1 MQLHIRKL
9 LFFLL
14 VGVLSLSFLFLIGII
29 FMTLRA
35 PERMINLVEQFV
47 PEATPIPVRLKGVAV
62 IGDSTSD
69 EYRGDDQ
76 RGLTYAPTTLNWV
89 EILEKYRDINFGPW
103 GIWGEPRRT
112 GYAYDWART
121 GATVNSMLESGQDVG
136 VAKQVREGKVNLV
149 IIAIG
154 ANDYAPYITP
164 DGYDAIYNGS
174 VTDEQLLRKNN
185 RVVADIKTAIDTI
198 RRRGNVPILLI
209 KIPDW
214 GKHLGIKV
222 AFPLPDRRQR
232 VSEAITAVNNNL
244 QKIAEERG
252 IRTLDPNAF
261 YDAQFVGREED
272 LAVGDVKLNAFL
284 PGDDPHSLF
293 LEDGVHL
300 GTLGN
305 GLYANFII
313 AALRQY
319 YALPI
324 RPFSASELQSIA
336 GL

>member
-1 MQLHIRKL
+1 MQLRIRKL
-9 LFFLL
+9 VLFFFM
-14 VGVLSLSFLFLIGII
+14 GVFFLSFLLLCGVIVV
-29 FMTLRA
+29 TLRA
-35 PERMINLVEQFV
+35 PERVISLVEQFI
-47 PEATPIPVRLKGVAV
+47 PEATPTPIQLKGVAV

-69 EYRGDDQ
+69 EYRGDDS

-89 EILEKYRDINFGPW
+89 ELLEKYRHLNFGPW
-103 GIWGEPRRT
+103 GSWGEPRRT

-121 GATVNSMLESGQDVG
+121 GATVNSMLESGQDIG

-174 VTDEQLLRKNN
+174 VTDEQILRKNN
-185 RVVADIKTAIDTI
+185 RVVADITTAVDTI
-198 RRRGNVPILLI
+198 RKNGNVPILLF

-232 VSEAITAVNNNL
+232 VSDTIESVNTALEKV
-244 QKIAEERG
+244 ATERG
-252 IRTLDPNAF
+252 IRTLDPNTF
-261 YDAQFVGREED
+261 YDTQFVGKEED
-272 LAVGDVKLNAFL
+272 LAVGTVKLNAFL

-293 LEDGVHL
+293 LDDGIHL

-324 RPFSASELQSIA
+324 KPFSAAELTSIA